1 LKQKLLIYFC
11 NSSKHKTPLRVKMNI
26 VPPGYLI
33 FLAIT
38 FFAVGCKDSNNG
50 KTRDGDLTIS
60 GKIGDSQSSILILEE
75 LTPVDVIALDTINID
90 NKGFF
95 THSLFME
102 SAGFYRLRNVEGQF
116 ITLAAEPGEKIY
128 ITADLN
134 NFRQS
139 YEVAGSDGSKI
150 IWNLNKHL
158 NDGLAITDSLR
169 AIYREHRNDPEFL
182 QIRQS
187 LKEQYR
193 NTLDNQKNYVLQV
206 IDTNPNSLV
215 SILALYQFFE
225 DKQLLDER
233 EHFQYFEKLSKSL
246 CASYPHNKHVIN
258 LKKRVSDLRRDEEQR
273 IQNEINLATGK
284 EAPEITLSDPDG
296 NPVSLSSLRG
306 NVVLI
311 DFWAAWCP
319 PCREANALLRQLYQ
333 KHQGDGFEIYA
344 ISLDRTREQ
353 WINAIKKDNIT
364 WTQVSDLRFMNSPVV
379 NLYSVVEVPHYVL
392 IDRDGKII
400 TRDFNINELE
410 DLLKE
415 NL

>member
-1 LKQKLLIYFC
+1 M
-11 NSSKHKTPLRVKMNI
+11 NSI
-26 VPPGYLI
+26 PPGYLI
-33 FLAIT
+33 FLAVAFFT
-38 FFAVGCKDSNNG
+38 FACKDNNNG
-50 KTRDGDLTIS
+50 KKRDGDLTIS
-60 GKIGDSQSSILILEE
+60 GKIDGNQPSILYLEE
-75 LTPVDVIALDTINID
+75 LTPTDVIALDTLATD
-90 NKGFF
+90 DKGFF
-95 THSLFME
+95 SHSLFME
-102 SAGFYRLRNVEGQF
+102 SAAFYRLRNTDGQF

-139 YEVAGSDGSKI
+139 YEVSGSDGSKI
-150 IWNLNKHL
+150 IWNLNYHL
-158 NDGLAITDSLR
+158 NKGLSVADSLR
-169 AIYREHRNDPEFL
+169 SIYREHRDDPQFL
-182 QIRQS
+182 QIRQQ

-193 NTLDNQKNYVLQV
+193 STLDAQKQYVLQV
-206 IDTNPNSLV
+206 IDSNPNSLA

-225 DKQLLDER
+225 DKQLLNEK

-258 LKKRVSDLRRDEEQR
+258 LKKRVSDLKREEEQR
-273 IQNEINLATGK
+273 IQNEKKLAVGN
-284 EAPEITLSDPDG
+284 EAPEIILSDPDG
-296 NPVSLSSLRG
+296 NVVSLSSLRG

-319 PCREANALLRQLYQ
+319 PCREANALLSQLY
-333 KHQGDGFEIYA
+333 KTYRADGFEIYA

-353 WINAIKKDNIT
+353 WVNAIKKDKIT

-379 NLYSVVEVPHYVL
+379 NLYSVAEVPHYVL
-392 IDRDGKII
+392 VDRDGKII

-410 DLLKE
+410 ALLKE